1 MVNDSTRKISDKIFK
16 REEFGLPKNDFIFYC
31 FNSYYK
37 LTPNIFDIW
46 MRLLKNV
53 KNSVL
58 WLPQGNLV
66 LIKNLKNE
74 ASKRHIDP
82 NRLIFAKRMSSIA
95 DHLSRHRMADL
106 FIDTFPYGAHSTCA
120 DALWAGVPVITLA
133 GESFASK
140 VSASLLNAIGLS
152 ELITNTEKEYED
164 LAVELATNPARLK
177 EIRKKLEN

>member
-1 MVNDSTRKISDKIFK
+1 MF
-16 REEFGLPKNDFIFYC
+16 
-31 FNSYYK
+31 
-37 LTPNIFDIW
+37 
-46 MRLLKNV
+46 M
-53 KNSVL
+53 
-58 WLPQGNLV
+58 

-82 NRLIFAKRMSSIA
+82 NRLIFAKRMPSIA
-95 DHLSRHRMADL
+95 DHLSRHRIADL

-177 EIRKKLEN
+177 EIRKKLENYRITKPLFNTKLFVKNIESAYSAIHERYFLNKKPENIKIK